1 MQVDIKHNSADC
13 MNCLHFRV
21 VLTGPGERA
30 LQWNKASLW
39 SNQRLWTRMEIIQQA
54 TIATVKWTPL
64 CENSNTREIA

>member
-39 SNQRLWTRMEIIQQA
+39 SNQLR
-54 TIATVKWTPL
+54 
-64 CENSNTREIA
+64 C